1 MRLVGWLIM
10 IAGVVLALGAA
21 GSLLFGSLDSTL
33 LTSWTDAAAIHQQLV
48 AALKLMEPAEFA
60 AWIAYAGLIVLGVA
74 GVVLF
79 VLGRALLA
87 LLN

>member
-21 GSLLFGSLDSTL
+21 GTLLFGNLDSTA
-33 LTSWTDAAAIHQQLV
+33 LTSWTDPAATHQQLV
-48 AALKLMEPAEFA
+48 AALQLMEPAEFA
-60 AWIAYAGLIVLGVA
+60 AWIAYGSLIVLGLA

-79 VLGRALLA
+79 VLGKALLA
-87 LLN
+87 LLD